1 MVSSPLLYFISAL
14 LFALFTEHTS
24 CAAKTKL
31 VIGGLAGLNVQGNG
45 WCSAGIVPA
54 VELALERV
62 NNHSDILKDY
72 HLDIEWKDAK
82 VRQNV
87 VFVCLL
93 VNIYGCGFCENTT

>member
-1 MVSSPLLYFISAL
+1 MVSSPLLYFISVP
-14 LFALFTEHTS
+14 LFAFFTEHTS
-24 CAAKTKL
+24 WAAKSRL

-82 VRQNV
+82 VCQNV
-87 VFVCLL
+87 VFVYLL
-93 VNIYGCGFCENTT
+93 GNIYECGFCGNTS